1 MNRTSTKAAAEA
13 ALLELPSVIGA
24 FVRED
29 INGNP
34 REIHLL
40 IQAGPDAGDLARDI
54 RELLEERL
62 GVPIDQRVISIA
74 QVDPPTLT
82 APDTS
87 ASAAGDRSRERL
99 TSFVPRALARAVF
112 RGIESTVDSGRI
124 QVRVR
129 LHWGGE
135 THVGEG
141 DELETANG
149 RARAASVATL
159 RAAMA
164 AAWENLRL
172 DLELVSVVQ
181 AVDRSFVLIAVLA
194 LSPTLGRHPLSLIG
208 IQAVDAD
215 IESAAALATL
225 KAVNRVLSL
234 TLPPK

>member
-13 ALLELPSVIGA
+13 ALLELPSVLGA

-40 IQAGPDAGDLARDI
+40 IQAGPDPAYLARDI

-74 QVDPPTLT
+74 QVDPVYAEAAE
-82 APDTS
+82 APAPAVVDL
-87 ASAAGDRSRERL
+87 AGDRATPLVSR
-99 TSFVPRALARAVF
+99 AHARAVF
-112 RGIESTVDSGRI
+112 RGIESAVDGGRI
-124 QVRVR
+124 LVRVR
-129 LHWGGE
+129 LHWAGE
-135 THVGEG
+135 SHVGEG
-141 DELETANG
+141 DEPETPNG

-164 AAWENLRL
+164 ATWENVRL

-181 AVDRSFVLIAVLA
+181 AVDRSFVLVSVLA
-194 LSPTLGRHPLSLIG
+194 LSLALGRHPVSLVG
-208 IQAVDAD
+208 IQPVEAD
-215 IESAAALATL
+215 IETAAALATL

-234 TLPPK
+234 TLPPQ

>member
-1 MNRTSTKAAAEA
+1 MNRHSTKAAAEA
-13 ALLELPSVIGA
+13 ALLELPSVMGA

-29 INGNP
+29 INGSP

-74 QVDPPTLT
+74 QVEPGYAGTT
-82 APDTS
+82 EAPAPATPAPAVALDWT
-87 ASAAGDRSRERL
+87 
-99 TSFVPRALARAVF
+99 TPVVPRAHARAVF

-124 QVRVR
+124 IVRVR
-129 LHWGGE
+129 LQWAGE
-135 THVGEG
+135 VHVGEG

-159 RAAMA
+159 RAAVA

-181 AVDRSFVLIAVLA
+181 AVDRSFVLISVLA
-194 LSPTLGRHPLSLIG
+194 LSPPSGDVPCLSSAFNRSRPTSNPPLPSPRSRRST
-208 IQAVDAD
+208 VYCH
-215 IESAAALATL
+215 
-225 KAVNRVLSL
+225 
-234 TLPPK
+234 

>member
-13 ALLELPSVIGA
+13 ALLELPSVMGA

-29 INGNP
+29 IHGSP

-74 QVDPPTLT
+74 QVEPTYSKAPDVASPRPPDPPRDH
-82 APDTS
+82 A
-87 ASAAGDRSRERL
+87 
-99 TSFVPRALARAVF
+99 TSFVPRTHARAVF
-112 RGIESTVDSGRI
+112 RGIESTVDGGRI
-124 QVRVR
+124 RVGVR
-129 LHWGGE
+129 LHWAGE
-135 THVGEG
+135 VHTGEG
-141 DELETANG
+141 EELETANG

-164 AAWENLRL
+164 AAWESLRL

-181 AVDRSFVLIAVLA
+181 AVDRSFVLISVLA
-194 LSPTLGRHPLSLIG
+194 LSPTLGRHPLSLVG
-208 IQAVDAD
+208 IQPVETD

-234 TLPPK
+234 TLQ

>member
-1 MNRTSTKAAAEA
+1 MNHTSTKAAAEA
-13 ALLELPSVIGA
+13 ALLELPSVMGA

-29 INGNP
+29 INGSP

-74 QVDPPTLT
+74 QVDPVYRKVS
-82 APDTS
+82 DVS
-87 ASAAGDRSRERL
+87 AIAGPRER
-99 TSFVPRALARAVF
+99 TTALVLRPHARAVF
-112 RGIESTVDSGRI
+112 RGIESVVDGGR
-124 QVRVR
+124 VRVNVR
-129 LHWGGE
+129 LQWAGE
-135 THVGEG
+135 THAGEG
-141 DELETANG
+141 DELESANG
-149 RARAASVATL
+149 RARAASAATL

-172 DLELVSVVQ
+172 DLDLVSVVQ
-181 AVDRSFVLIAVLA
+181 AVDRSFVLVSVLA
-194 LSPTLGRHPLSLIG
+194 LSPAFGRRPLSLVG
-208 IQAVDAD
+208 IQPVDAD

-234 TLPPK
+234 TLPPQ